1 MLLCVNGQ
9 ILTKSL
15 IHLVTLWTWCEPWTF
30 FSGSIFLFKRSAV
43 NLTSDFLRFVYLE
56 WFKRR
61 KKIKRVAKLVW
72 LDWAIF
78 DILGNNIFNKRIP
91 NDWQLLGL
99 FWKPHSY
106 VKTSLAT
113 FWATIGK
120 IGILFTPTSGHT
132 GLTTFPFLLIKELS
146 SERDQCD
153 QIWRNSTFLAK
164 FKKSWAIFWG

>member
-1 MLLCVNGQ
+1 M
-9 ILTKSL
+9 
-15 IHLVTLWTWCEPWTF
+15 
-30 FSGSIFLFKRSAV
+30 
-43 NLTSDFLRFVYLE
+43 
-56 WFKRR
+56 
-61 KKIKRVAKLVW
+61 W

-153 QIWRNSTFLAK
+153 QIWRNSTSLAK
-164 FKKSWAIFWG
+164 FKKSWVIFLRLISIWQTLEPNLANFYAFMAIFCSCKWANIEKWSSHLVTLPTTQEREKIMRTWSKLGPD